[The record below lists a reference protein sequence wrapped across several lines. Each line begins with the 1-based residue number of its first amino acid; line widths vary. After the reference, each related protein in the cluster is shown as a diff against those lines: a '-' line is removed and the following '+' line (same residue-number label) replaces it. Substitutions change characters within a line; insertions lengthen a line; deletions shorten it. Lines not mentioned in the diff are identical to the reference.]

1 MDEALKKQLLGS
13 RRAAAMLRLC
23 TTAQKDEALHRIGDA
38 VLQHADEIL
47 AANVQDMAAARD
59 NGMNP
64 IMLDR
69 LLLTKQR
76 LEGIVAGVRVVEQLP
91 DPVGRVLDDRVM
103 ENGLHIRKLS
113 VPFGV
118 IAMIYESRPNVTVD
132 CAALCLK
139 SGNCA
144 VLRSGRDAAHTCEV
158 ITGVMR
164 DAVAEAGLDRDC
176 IQYISDTSRQTAE
189 ELMRAKGLVDL
200 LIPRGG
206 AGLIQTV
213 VNTATVPVIET
224 GTGNCHI
231 YVDKAADLD
240 MAVEIVYN
248 AKTSRPSVCNAAE
261 SLVVHRDVAARFLP
275 MVQARLNEKHVILY
289 GCPEAVAILPG
300 IEQATQ
306 QDFYTEYLDYKMSVK
321 VVGSVKEAVEF
332 INEHSTSHSE
342 CIVTQ
347 DETAAEYFL
356 KAVDSA
362 AVYHNASTRF
372 TDGGE
377 FGLGAEIGIS
387 TGKLHARGPMGLDSL
402 TTTKFVVDGQ
412 GQTRG

>member
-1 MDEALKKQLLGS
+1 MNEILEQQLAGS
-13 RRAAAMLRLC
+13 KRAALSLRLC
-23 TTAQKDEALHRIGDA
+23 DTEQKNRALHRIGDA
-38 VLQHADEIL
+38 VLNCADEIL
-47 AANVQDMAAARD
+47 AANAEDVAAAKQH
-59 NGMNP
+59 GMNP

-69 LLLTKQR
+69 LLLTKER
-76 LEGIVAGVRVVEQLP
+76 LESIVEGVRTVEALP
-91 DPVGRVLDDRVM
+91 DPVGRVLSSEVM
-103 ENGLHIRKLS
+103 KNGLEIEKIS

-118 IAMIYESRPNVTVD
+118 VAMIYESRPNVTVD
-132 CAALCLK
+132 CAVLCVK

-144 VLRSGRDAAHTCEV
+144 VLRSGRDAAHTCGV
-158 ITGVMR
+158 IAEVMR
-164 DAVAEAGLDRDC
+164 DAVAEAGFDKNI
-176 IQYISDTSRQTAE
+176 IQYIGDTSRQTAE
-189 ELMRAKGLVDL
+189 ELMRAKGYVDL

-231 YVDKAADLD
+231 YVDKDADLN
-240 MAVEIVYN
+240 MAVDIVYN

-261 SLVVHRDVAARFLP
+261 SLVVHRDVAEVFLP
-275 MVQARLNEKHVILY
+275 MAEKRLREKQVVLY
-289 GCPEAVAILPG
+289 GCPEAAAILPDA
-300 IEQATQ
+300 ERASE

-321 VVGSVKEAVEF
+321 IVGSVCEAVDF

-342 CIVTQ
+342 CIVTENN
-347 DETAAEYFL
+347 ETAEYFL

-362 AVYHNASTRF
+362 AVYRNASTRF

-402 TTTKFVVDGQ
+402 TTSKFVVRGQ

>member
-1 MDEALKKQLLGS
+1 
-13 RRAAAMLRLC
+13 
-23 TTAQKDEALHRIGDA
+23 
-38 VLQHADEIL
+38 
-47 AANVQDMAAARD
+47 
-59 NGMNP
+59 
-64 IMLDR
+64 
-69 LLLTKQR
+69 
-76 LEGIVAGVRVVEQLP
+76 
-91 DPVGRVLDDRVM
+91 
-103 ENGLHIRKLS
+103 
-113 VPFGV
+113 
-118 IAMIYESRPNVTVD
+118 MIYESRPNVTVD
-132 CAALCLK
+132 CAVLCVK

-144 VLRSGRDAAHTCEV
+144 VLRSGRDAAHTCGV
-158 ITGVMR
+158 IAEVMR
-164 DAVAEAGLDRDC
+164 DAVAEAGFDKNI
-176 IQYISDTSRQTAE
+176 IQYIGDTSRQTAE
-189 ELMRAKGLVDL
+189 ELMRAKGYVDL

-231 YVDKAADLD
+231 YVDKDADLN
-240 MAVEIVYN
+240 MAVDIVYN

-261 SLVVHRDVAARFLP
+261 SLVVHRDVAEVFLP
-275 MVQARLNEKHVILY
+275 MAEKRLREKQVVLY
-289 GCPEAVAILPG
+289 GCPEAAAILPDA
-300 IEQATQ
+300 ERASE

-321 VVGSVKEAVEF
+321 IVGSVCEAVDF

-342 CIVTQ
+342 CIVTENN
-347 DETAAEYFL
+347 ETAEYFL

-362 AVYHNASTRF
+362 AVYRNASTRF

-402 TTTKFVVDGQ
+402 TKSKFVVWGQ